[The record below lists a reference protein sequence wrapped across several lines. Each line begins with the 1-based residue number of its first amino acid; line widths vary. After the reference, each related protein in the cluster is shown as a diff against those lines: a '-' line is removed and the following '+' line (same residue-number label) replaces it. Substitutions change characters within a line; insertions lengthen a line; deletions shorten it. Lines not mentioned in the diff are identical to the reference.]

1 MDTSSNAFTLTTDIS
16 EEILIDLT
24 TAVDALDTIRMV
36 IGATVAEP
44 EEDRD
49 LADYIERATL
59 YLEFLRKTIED
70 GDILAISTMPI
81 SESAT
86 RRRIS
91 EVLRASGEEA
101 GMSLSDRS
109 HVPDLSGAVPLDTL
123 ETLAYNVDDL
133 LELDARA
140 TGHPAPRR
148 YPVGQMDYIQIV
160 IRFLAQLRRQM
171 REEIER
177 NTTVGCMG
185 HP

>member
-1 MDTSSNAFTLTTDIS
+1 MDTSSNAFTLTTDIR

-70 GDILAISTMPI
+70 GDILAISTMPRPI

-109 HVPDLSGAVPLDTL
+109 HVPDLSGTVPLDTM
-123 ETLAYNVDDL
+123 ETLAFNVDNL
-133 LELDARA
+133 LELDARTSGKA
-140 TGHPAPRR
+140 APHR
-148 YPVGQMDYIQIV
+148 YPVDQLDYVQIA

-171 REEIER
+171 REEVSGMNR
-177 NTTVGCMG
+177 
-185 HP
+185 